1 LPLSQIMLPTSARS
15 VTYSLFPDTD
25 VRLLSSSISALTP
38 SGAAP
43 ALDAPA
49 ARAAAHLGLAV
60 GTDSFDSSQQEA
72 SLPKVS
78 ISNFCVCLVM
88 PAMPNVQQEERRG
101 YLVTLH
107 LSASLASQP
116 PRAPYL
122 VSPRLSLPIVACR

>member
-1 LPLSQIMLPTSARS
+1 MLPTSARS

-25 VRLLSSSISALTP
+25 VRLLSSSICALTP
-38 SGAAP
+38 SGSAP
-43 ALDAPA
+43 ALDASA

-60 GTDSFDSSQQEA
+60 GTDSFAHEQDG
-72 SLPKVS
+72 LPKVT

-88 PAMPNVQQEERRG
+88 PAMASVAQEERRG

-122 VSPRLSLPIVACR
+122 VSSRLSLPIVACR